1 MRRLRRF
8 AALPP
13 ADRRL
18 TVEAAAW
25 LTVALGLLALLPFR
39 WVAAR
44 FGTPTGSDR
53 VWNAT
58 ASSTDLRQ
66 QALAQR
72 VGRAV
77 ERTARHL
84 PVTARCLP
92 QAIAAKAM
100 LHRRGIA
107 ATMHF
112 GIRLSDRPDTGRMT
126 AHVPV
131 GRVAAHAPVGRMA
144 AHAWVTA
151 GGAGVVGLRGSAEF
165 AVIARFTHEATAGTV
180 PDEAVPARP
189 AR

>member
-8 AALPP
+8 TALPP
-13 ADRRL
+13 TDRRL

-25 LTVALGLLALLPFR
+25 LTVALGLLTLLPFR
-39 WVAAR
+39 LVAAR

-58 ASSTDLRQ
+58 APPADVRQ
-66 QALAQR
+66 QALTQR
-72 VGRAV
+72 IGRAV
-77 ERTARHL
+77 ERAARHL

-100 LHRRGIA
+100 LRRRGIA

-112 GIRLSDRPDTGRMT
+112 GIRLSDRPDHGRM
-126 AHVPV
+126 
-131 GRVAAHAPVGRMA
+131 AAHAPVGRMA

-151 GGAGVVGLRGSAEF
+151 GGAGVVGLPGSAGF
-165 AVIARFTHEATAGTV
+165 AVIARFTHEAAVGT
-180 PDEAVPARP
+180 PADEAVAGSQAR
-189 AR
+189 